1 MRDNNNGNGRIRI
14 VDLIIMEMI
23 EGIIDLTKIISDAKN
38 AVTNNKDT

>member
-23 EGIIDLTKIISDAKN
+23 EGIIERQ
-38 AVTNNKDT
+38 

>member
-23 EGIIDLTKIISDAKN
+23 EGIIDLTKNYFRREKCRH
-38 AVTNNKDT
+38 